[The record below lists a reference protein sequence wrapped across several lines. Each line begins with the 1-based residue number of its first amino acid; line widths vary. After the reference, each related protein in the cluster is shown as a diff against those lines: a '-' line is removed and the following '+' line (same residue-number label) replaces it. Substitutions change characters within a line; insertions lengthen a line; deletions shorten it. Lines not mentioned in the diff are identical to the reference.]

1 MVSQFFGLNI
11 AASGLRSANAALNT
25 TANNISNANTDG
37 YTRQK
42 VTQEANNAL
51 RVFATYGC
59 AGAGVDV
66 IAIERVRDS
75 FYDVKYR
82 NNETLLG
89 AYRQKNYYNGMIEA
103 YLDDD
108 GTTGFSS
115 LFNKMSAAM
124 ESVKTAAG
132 TEETKTTYI
141 SAVKSVTE
149 YFNNV
154 YDSLQKEQA
163 DVNAEIKLCADRIS
177 AIAQEVASINKQINI
192 IEMTGTTANELR
204 DKRDVLVDDLS
215 KLISV
220 ETRET
225 PIIDE
230 TQPDRDTGATRY
242 QIWVAG
248 SYELVDCYEFK
259 KMICVSREEDEATN
273 QNDIAGLYEI
283 KWGSANYKDGDNI
296 KELSDFALD
305 SRIIGG
311 ELQGLLAMRDGNN
324 GQYFYGKA
332 KTSDTSSTSTETI
345 DGVTYTV
352 VTRGGVKS
360 YYDGDYSESKPLEN
374 LAKVTVETNVEA
386 SYLKDMTK
394 CTIPVNGDIK
404 IGKKYYKFDS
414 WEYDGNDKYTFTI
427 DPQTLSSIPGSDVD
441 PSNNINVSIGY
452 ANSYQGIPYYMAQMN
467 EWIRQ
472 FSDQVNQIMVH
483 GYTADSL
490 EGVNLLT
497 GMMDMNSAAE
507 YNYEQLT
514 SLSENKGYYY
524 IRGGNLTVSSVLLND
539 ANRLATKAD
548 ITEGESE
555 FGNLTKLQDMIK
567 TKKIF
572 RGATSGEF
580 LTKVLADVALN
591 KNNSQTLEDTYTSLA
606 NTIANQR
613 LSDSG
618 VDEDEEAANLV
629 KYQNAYTLSSKM
641 IQTLTEVYDRLILQ
655 TGV

>member
-11 AASGLRSANAALNT
+11 AASGLRASNAALNT

-42 VTQEANNAL
+42 VDQEANNAL

-59 AGAGVDV
+59 AGAGVDT

-82 NNETLLG
+82 NNESLLG
-89 AYRQKNYYNGMIEA
+89 NVKQKNYYNGLIEQ

-115 LFNKMSAAM
+115 LFNKMEAAL

-132 TEETKTTYI
+132 TTETKSTFV
-141 SAVKSVTE
+141 SSLKSITE

-154 YDSLQKEQA
+154 YNSLQNEQA
-163 DVNAEIKLCADRIS
+163 DVNAEIKLCADRVS

-192 IEMTGTTANELR
+192 IEMTGTKANELR
-204 DKRDVLVDDLS
+204 DKRDVLVDELS
-215 KLISV
+215 KIISV
-220 ETRET
+220 ETKET
-225 PIIDE
+225 PIVDE
-230 TQPDRDTGATRY
+230 TQPDRDTGATRF

-248 SYELVDCYEFK
+248 AYELVDTYEYK
-259 KMICVSREEDEATN
+259 KMICVSRDDDGATN
-273 QNDIAGLYEI
+273 QNDVKGLFDI
-283 KWGSANYKDGDNI
+283 KWGSANYKDGDNVN
-296 KELSDFALD
+296 ELSDFALD
-305 SRIIGG
+305 SQLIGG
-311 ELQGLLAMRDGNN
+311 ELQGLLALRDGNN
-324 GQYFYGKA
+324 SQYFHGSVPA
-332 KTSDTSSTSTETI
+332 
-345 DGVTYTV
+345 DGVDPS
-352 VTRGGVKS
+352 RP
-360 YYDGDYSESKPLEN
+360 DGKV
-374 LAKVTVETNVEA
+374 AVTVNVEA

-394 CTIPVNGDIK
+394 CTIPEDGTIK
-404 IGKKYYKFDS
+404 IGAKTYKYDS
-414 WEYDGNDKYTFTI
+414 WEYDGDSTYTFLI
-427 DPQTLSSIPGSDVD
+427 DEDTLSSIPD
-441 PSNNINVSIGY
+441 PGKSVKIGY
-452 ANSYQGIPYYMAQMN
+452 SNSYQGIPYYMEQMN

-472 FSDQVNQIMVH
+472 FSNQMNQIMVS
-483 GYTADSL
+483 GYTSDSL
-490 EGVNLLT
+490 DGVSVLT
-497 GMMDMNSAAE
+497 GSMGNGVESE
-507 YNYEQLT
+507 YSYELLT
-514 SLSENKGYYY
+514 SLSENKGYYKVC
-524 IRGGNLTVSSVLLND
+524 GGNFTVSAVLLDNS
-539 ANRLATKAD
+539 NRLATKAD
-548 ITEGESE
+548 LTEGESE
-555 FGNLTKLQDMIK
+555 FGNLTKLQNMIK

-591 KNNSQTLEDTYTSLA
+591 KSNSQVLEDTYTALE
-606 NTIANQR
+606 NTIGNQR

-641 IQTLTEVYDRLILQ
+641 IQTLTEIYDRLILQ

>member
-11 AASGLRSANAALNT
+11 AASGLRAANAALNT

-42 VTQEANNAL
+42 VTQEACDAL

-59 AGAGVDV
+59 AGAGVNT
-66 IAIERVRDS
+66 IAIERARDS

-82 NNETLLG
+82 NNETRLG
-89 AYRQKNYYNGMIEA
+89 NYEQKNYYNRLIEE

-108 GTTGFSS
+108 GTTGFAS
-115 LFNKMSAAM
+115 LFAKMGACL

-132 TEETKTTYI
+132 TTETK
-141 SAVKSVTE
+141 SAFVSSVKSITE

-154 YDSLQKEQA
+154 YNSLQNEQS

-204 DKRDVLVDDLS
+204 DKRDTLVDELS
-215 KLISV
+215 KMISV
-220 ETRET
+220 ETKET
-225 PIIDE
+225 PIVDE
-230 TQPDRDTGATRY
+230 TQPDRVTGATRY

-248 SYELVDCYEFK
+248 AYELVDTYEFK
-259 KMICVSREEDEATN
+259 KMVCVSRDDDGATG
-273 QNDIAGLYEI
+273 QNDVTGLYDI
-283 KWGSANYKDGDNI
+283 KWGGGSYKDGDNV

-305 SRIIGG
+305 SQLIGG

-324 GQYFYGKA
+324 SQYFHGSVPNK
-332 KTSDTSSTSTETI
+332 
-345 DGVTYTV
+345 GVRQDPNTGV
-352 VTRGGVKS
+352 VT
-360 YYDGDYSESKPLEN
+360 
-374 LAKVTVETNVEA
+374 VTVEVEA
-386 SYLKDMTK
+386 SYLKDMSK
-394 CTIPVNGDIK
+394 CTIPPDGSIK
-404 IGKKYYKFDS
+404 IGTKTYKYDS
-414 WEYDGNDKYTFTI
+414 WEYDGDSTYTFTI
-427 DPQTLSSIPGSDVD
+427 DDETLTSIPDDNRTVR
-441 PSNNINVSIGY
+441 IGY
-452 ANSYQGIPYYMAQMN
+452 SNSYQGIPYYLAQMN

-472 FSDQVNQIMVH
+472 FSDQVNQIMVS

-490 EGVNLLT
+490 DGVNLLT
-497 GMMDMNSAAE
+497 GVMDMNSAAE
-507 YNYEQLT
+507 YSYEELT
-514 SLSENKGYYY
+514 TLSENKGYYRL
-524 IRGGNLTVSSVLLND
+524 RGGNFTVSSVLLDNSD
-539 ANRLATKAD
+539 RLATKLD
-548 ITEGESE
+548 VTEGESE
-555 FGNLTKLQDMIK
+555 FGNLVKLQDMFN
-567 TKKIF
+567 TEKIF

-580 LTKVLADVALN
+580 LTKVLGDVALN
-591 KNNSQTLEDTYTSLA
+591 KSNSQTMEDTYTSLE
-606 NTIANQR
+606 NTIGNQR

-641 IQTLTEVYDRLILQ
+641 IQTLTEIYDRLILQ